1 MEGQGNRQQLA
12 LFAAAASAPIAAGAL
27 LPLSLTDPGGAILCP
42 FRAMTGLP
50 CPLCGAT
57 RAFVAFGHGD
67 GSWSRFNG
75 YWVLLS
81 LALVVVALSVLL
93 VRAATG
99 GRLPSWRPR
108 PGPLRPAVM
117 LGLLTVI
124 ALPGWIWALLNRT
137 TIG

>member
-1 MEGQGNRQQLA
+1 MAVAALA
-12 LFAAAASAPIAAGAL
+12 AVPLAVGAL

-42 FRAMTGLP
+42 FRALTGLP

-67 GSWSRFNG
+67 GSWIQFNG

-81 LALVVVALSVLL
+81 LVVIAVALAIFVVRSVTGTRQPGWA
-93 VRAATG
+93 VRN
-99 GRLPSWRPR
+99 
-108 PGPLRPAVM
+108 GPVRPAVM
-117 LGLLTVI
+117 LGLLTAI

>member
-27 LPLSLTDPGGAILCP
+27 LPLSLTDPGGAIVCP
-42 FRAMTGLP
+42 FRATTGIP

-67 GSWSRFNG
+67 GSWIRFNG

-81 LALVVVALSVLL
+81 LAVIAVALALLVVRSLAGK
-93 VRAATG
+93 RQ
-99 GRLPSWRPR
+99 
-108 PGPLRPAVM
+108 PGWAVGDGPVRPALM
-117 LGLLTVI
+117 LGLLAAV
-124 ALPGWIWALLNRT
+124 ALPGWIWALLNKT